1 MFQLCYLGTHT
12 PVHTAKLK
20 QLLIQTAELSSW
32 AECFW
37 HFSGARWTLLCDSIY
52 SWCNTPLGEY
62 PFTIQIR
69 SWALLYISQVRKVR
83 KTLFFLMENPLKT
96 RVQLVTNTPT
106 SGCKYTQRSHAF
118 LLLFTHYI
126 QDLFWW
132 LIPQDVMMLWDQP
145 EINSQQSFLPNVIFS
160 RIFFFFCV
168 VAIIAMAL
176 LLLLLYQQYKA
187 QQETP
192 EIYYPEHD
200 AQFLSGHSK

>member
-118 LLLFTHYI
+118 LLLFTHI

-160 RIFFFFCV
+160 RIFFFLLCGCYYCNGFAV
-168 VAIIAMAL
+168 TPAISTVQSPAGNTRNL
-176 LLLLLYQQYKA
+176 LPRTWCA
-187 QQETP
+187 VP
-192 EIYYPEHD
+192 
-200 AQFLSGHSK
+200 FWS